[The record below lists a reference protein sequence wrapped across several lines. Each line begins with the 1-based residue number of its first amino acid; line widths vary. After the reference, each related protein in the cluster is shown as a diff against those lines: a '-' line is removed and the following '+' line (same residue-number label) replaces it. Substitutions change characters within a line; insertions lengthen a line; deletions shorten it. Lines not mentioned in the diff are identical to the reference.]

1 MGPWSAWC
9 AAAVLAAGG
18 SRGADEVPAVVE
30 ARAEVRNG
38 AAGHDAVE
46 ARFATSVDGE
56 AVRHLLTVENGCGP
70 EGPRCTGRPVA
81 ALTITLNEAT
91 VFSGA
96 GPATGERLEVA
107 LNPRGGAPNH
117 LVVRS
122 GGEPGSRARVL
133 VSSLGRPL
141 QPLGGRAVL
150 ADADPATVLVV
161 HDAGTAPLGYRLV
174 FYRPDGSEAGRA
186 PARRLEPRAS
196 EAVPLADAASGLGWR
211 GGPVHVLWASRG
223 ETHLAASA
231 SQRPGGARVALD
243 LLEARPVSDAE
254 LQARTG
260 GLAP

>member
-1 MGPWSAWC
+1 MHPWSAWC
-9 AAAVLAAGG
+9 VAAVLAAGEG
-18 SRGADEVPAVVE
+18 RAGDEAPAVVE

-46 ARFATSVDGE
+46 TRFATSVDGE
-56 AVRHLLTVENGCGP
+56 AVRHLLTVENGCGH

-96 GPATGERLEVA
+96 GPAGEERLEVA
-107 LNPRGGAPNH
+107 LNPRGTSNH

-150 ADADPATVLVV
+150 ADGGPATVLVV
-161 HDAGTAPLGYRLV
+161 HDAGASPLGYRLV
-174 FYRPDGSEAGRA
+174 FYRPDGQEAGRG
-186 PARRLEPRAS
+186 PPRRLEARAS
-196 EAVPLADAASGLGWR
+196 DAVPLGEAAAGLDWR

-223 ETHLAASA
+223 ETRLAASA
-231 SQRPGGARVALD
+231 SQGPAGARVALD
-243 LLEARPVSDAE
+243 LLEPRPVSDAE